1 MIIDA
6 NIYWLP
12 NEIFVSEEMTNHFL
26 RVVPREYGVYA
37 YQREKNKNEREFVIE
52 KPEGS
57 ENLNY
62 FQGDYDLSVQLENMD
77 QAGVDT
83 GVMKLPG
90 CQEWLDL
97 DLCIQFNNQMA
108 ETVKKSKGR
117 FRALAVVP
125 PSGDADTLRELK
137 RCINELHMNGL
148 QLSAHYGNKYL
159 DDPMFRRLLKCA
171 SDLNIPVYVHH
182 TPVPVEYNSL
192 ADYNNLRRSYGRCED
207 QTIAVTREIFSGMFK
222 ELPNL
227 KMIHSMLGGGYFAY
241 KNMFFPNDSGH
252 GRFDA
257 NTSDVA
263 RSLKDNIYF
272 EMSHA
277 QPWGKAELK
286 CAVEVL
292 GADHIIYGSSY
303 PVKKDW
309 LIGGPQYV
317 GDLPI
322 SQDEKD
328 MLLFKNAE
336 RIYGIK

>member
-1 MIIDA
+1 
-6 NIYWLP
+6 
-12 NEIFVSEEMTNHFL
+12 
-26 RVVPREYGVYA
+26 
-37 YQREKNKNEREFVIE
+37 
-52 KPEGS
+52 
-57 ENLNY
+57 
-62 FQGDYDLSVQLENMD
+62 
-77 QAGVDT
+77 
-83 GVMKLPG
+83 
-90 CQEWLDL
+90 
-97 DLCIQFNNQMA
+97 
-108 ETVKKSKGR
+108 
-117 FRALAVVP
+117 
-125 PSGDADTLRELK
+125 
-137 RCINELHMNGL
+137 
-148 QLSAHYGNKYL
+148 
-159 DDPMFRRLLKCA
+159 
-171 SDLNIPVYVHH
+171 
-182 TPVPVEYNSL
+182 
-192 ADYNNLRRSYGRCED
+192 
-207 QTIAVTREIFSGMFK
+207 
-222 ELPNL
+222 
-227 KMIHSMLGGGYFAY
+227 
-241 KNMFFPNDSGH
+241 MFFPNDSGH